1 MWFAFSYVPKRMG
14 YYSLLKFNST
24 CKVSINE
31 LLLVIVI
38 STYRLNILIF
48 ITIYCIDFKIRCD
61 FRLIGN
67 SVKGRNCPRNCKC

>member
-1 MWFAFSYVPKRMG
+1 MWFAFSYVPKRMS

-38 STYRLNILIF
+38 STYRLN
-48 ITIYCIDFKIRCD
+48 
-61 FRLIGN
+61 N
-67 SVKGRNCPRNCKC
+67 